1 MLGIVRTFLSEYF
14 ELFMT
19 SVGVMMAML
28 ITLSELTRGEQ
39 GMAMVF
45 VIWLQGIILWAVHR
59 HGVLRSRAL
68 IKKMRMMVQDRV
80 NNRLTLWL
88 SLSDIQSEVG
98 TESGRVERQSVSLA
112 AARAVALELDKL
124 SFEELKAWER
134 RNARFIYTHLR

>member
-1 MLGIVRTFLSEYF
+1 MKRSTPMLGIVRTFLSEYF

-98 TESGRVERQSVSLA
+98 TESGRVERQSV
-112 AARAVALELDKL
+112 
-124 SFEELKAWER
+124 
-134 RNARFIYTHLR
+134 